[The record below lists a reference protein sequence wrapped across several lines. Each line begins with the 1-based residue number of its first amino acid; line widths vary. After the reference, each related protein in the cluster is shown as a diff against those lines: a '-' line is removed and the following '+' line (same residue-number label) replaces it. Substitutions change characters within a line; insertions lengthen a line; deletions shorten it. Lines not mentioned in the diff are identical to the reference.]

1 MSNDPGTNNKVTT
14 DLVQALRQAG
24 QELARQIS
32 DASAL
37 QVQTFFTVVGEN
49 TEPVLVASTKIELDG
64 DTETVV
70 PLKREGDTLVRD
82 LDLLELHQTSVE
94 NAIAYRDKL
103 VDQILDIARQAR
115 TR

>member
-1 MSNDPGTNNKVTT
+1 MSNDPGKNNKVTT

-32 DASAL
+32 DASGL

-49 TEPVLVASTKIELDG
+49 TEPALVASTKIELDG
-64 DTETVV
+64 DTDTVI
-70 PLKREGDTLVRD
+70 PLRREADSLVRD
-82 LDLLELHQTSVE
+82 IDLLELHQVSVE
-94 NAIAYRDKL
+94 NAIAYREKL
-103 VDQILDIARQAR
+103 LDQILDLARQAR